1 MRFGGSKNASM
12 CVMVCPMFAL
22 RRSDL
27 PNQRSKSNGCGNLRA
42 LLLVP
47 ILASVTA
54 LSGCDKKAEETAA
67 ASATE
72 AAGRR
77 LVDMELPVSLRT
89 TDSQPVNAYEVE
101 ATSEGIHLGG
111 SPVQKLEKGNPAPED
126 VRDGIL
132 PKLEAALRGQSKST
146 VALRLEAIIP
156 YETLA
161 LILNTAKQVGVN
173 NAAFQVREVGSSPK
187 TGWIAVDNYVMASRA
202 DDVPPIPTVNALSWD
217 DFTKNWDTVT
227 KACRQAPSGNC
238 AYADKNFARGGTLKI
253 ELHTSGRGLNVNFY
267 RRGLTPAQ
275 EHEEEVKRTKE
286 LAKKKESF
294 LQGHISHEEM
304 VEFLLLGDPSTQAFF
319 QFRYQEALA
328 SPSALT
334 DTIGALCHQQKCPI
348 EISAD
353 KVSPMVRVVSLL
365 GAAFPN
371 GQQQPAYA
379 FEMPW
384 TKRPVPTGLPEW
396 AARELEQNEIL
407 DGKIAPAPTPATAAK
422 KKKKKD

>member
-1 MRFGGSKNASM
+1 MHFGDSKNASM

-22 RRSDL
+22 RRTAQ

-47 ILASVTA
+47 ILASA
-54 LSGCDKKAEETAA
+54 AAAGCDKSAEETAA

-72 AAGRR
+72 AAARR
-77 LVDMELPVSLRT
+77 VVDMELPVSLRT
-89 TDSQPVNAYEVE
+89 SDSQPVNAYEVE
-101 ATSEGIHLGG
+101 ATSEGILLGG
-111 SPVQKLEKGNPAPED
+111 STVLKLEKGNPAPED
-126 VRDGIL
+126 VNEGIL
-132 PKLEAALRGQSKST
+132 PKLEAAMRGQGKST
-146 VALRLEAIIP
+146 IALRLEAIIP

-173 NAAFQVREVGSSPK
+173 NAAFQVREVGASPK
-187 TGWIAVDNYVMASRA
+187 TGWLAFDNYVMSSRA
-202 DDVPPIPTVNALSWD
+202 DDVPPIQTVSPLSWD
-217 DFTKNWDTVT
+217 DFTKKWETIT
-227 KACRQAPSGNC
+227 KACRTAPSGNC

-253 ELHTSGRGLNVNFY
+253 ELHTSGRGLNINFF
-267 RRGLTPAQ
+267 RRGLTPQQ

-286 LAKKKESF
+286 LAKKKEKF
-294 LQGHISHEEM
+294 LQGHISHDEM
-304 VEFLLLGDPSTQAFF
+304 VEYLLLGDPSTQALF

-334 DTIGALCHQQKCPI
+334 ETIGTLCHQQKCGI
-348 EISAD
+348 LIAAD
-353 KVSPMVRVVSLL
+353 KISPMVRVVSLM

-371 GQQQPAYA
+371 GTQQPAYA

-396 AARELEQNEIL
+396 AARELEKNEIL
-407 DGKIAPAPTPATAAK
+407 DGKVAPK
-422 KKKKKD
+422 

>member
-1 MRFGGSKNASM
+1 
-12 CVMVCPMFAL
+12 MFAL

-47 ILASVTA
+47 ILASATA
-54 LSGCDKKAEETAA
+54 LNGCDKKAEETAA

-111 SPVQKLEKGNPAPED
+111 SPVQKLEKGNPLPED

-146 VALRLEAIIP
+146 IALRLEAIIP

-187 TGWIAVDNYVMASRA
+187 TGWIAIDNFVMASRA
-202 DDVPPIPTVNALSWD
+202 DDVPPIQTVNPLSWD
-217 DFTKNWDTVT
+217 DFTKKWEIIT
-227 KACRQAPSGNC
+227 KACRTAPSGNC

-253 ELHTSGRGLNVNFY
+253 ELHTSGRGLNINFF

-275 EHEEEVKRTKE
+275 EHDEEVKRTKE
-286 LAKKKESF
+286 LAKKKEAF
-294 LQGHISHEEM
+294 LQGHISHDEM
-304 VEFLLLGDPSTQAFF
+304 VEYLLLGDPSTQALF

-348 EISAD
+348 EIAAD
-353 KVSPMVRVVSLL
+353 KISPMVRVVSLI

-371 GQQQPAYA
+371 GTQQPAYA

-396 AARELEQNEIL
+396 AARELEKNEIL
-407 DGKIAPAPTPATAAK
+407 DGKVGPTK
-422 KKKKKD
+422 

>member
-1 MRFGGSKNASM
+1 
-12 CVMVCPMFAL
+12 MFAL

-47 ILASVTA
+47 ILASATA
-54 LSGCDKKAEETAA
+54 FSGCDKKAEETAA

-132 PKLEAALRGQSKST
+132 PKLEAALRAQSKST
-146 VALRLEAIIP
+146 IALRLEAIIP

-161 LILNTAKQVGVN
+161 LILNTAKQVGVQ

-202 DDVPPIPTVNALSWD
+202 DDVPPINTVNALSWD

-407 DGKIAPAPTPATAAK
+407 DGKIAPAPAPATAAK

>member
-1 MRFGGSKNASM
+1 MQFGDSKNASM

-27 PNQRSKSNGCGNLRA
+27 PNKRSKSNRCGNLQA

-47 ILASVTA
+47 IVVPLLTGT
-54 LSGCDKKAEETAA
+54 GCKKEAETAA

-89 TDSQPVNAYEVE
+89 TDPQPVNAYELE
-101 ATSEGIHLGG
+101 ATGEGIHLAGT
-111 SPVQKLEKGNPAPED
+111 PVMKLEKGNPAPED
-126 VRDGIL
+126 VRDGVL
-132 PKLEAALRGQSKST
+132 PKLEAALRGQGKST
-146 VALRLEAIIP
+146 IALRLEAIIP

-187 TGWIAVDNYVMASRA
+187 TGWLTVDNYVMASKA
-202 DDVPPIPTVNALSWD
+202 DDVPPIQTVNALSWD
-217 DFTKNWDTVT
+217 DFTKNWDTIT
-227 KACRQAPSGNC
+227 KACRTAPSGNC
-238 AYADKNFARGGTLKI
+238 AYADKNFAKGGTLKV

-275 EHEEEVKRTKE
+275 EHDEEVKRTKE
-286 LAKKKESF
+286 LAKKKEAF
-294 LQGHISHEEM
+294 LQGHISHEDM
-304 VEFLLLGDPSTQAFF
+304 VEYLLLGDPSTQAFF

-328 SPSALT
+328 HPSALT
-334 DTIGALCHQQKCPI
+334 DTIGAICHQQKCGV

-353 KVSPMVRVVSLL
+353 KVSPMVRVVSQM

-371 GQQQPAYA
+371 GMQQPAYA

-384 TKRPVPTGLPEW
+384 TKRPPPTGLPEW
-396 AARELEQNEIL
+396 AARELEKNEML
-407 DGKIAPAPTPATAAK
+407 EGNFK
-422 KKKKKD
+422 K

>member
-1 MRFGGSKNASM
+1 
-12 CVMVCPMFAL
+12 MFAL

-27 PNQRSKSNGCGNLRA
+27 PNQRSKSNGCGNLRS
-42 LLLVP
+42 LLVVP
-47 ILASVTA
+47 ILVPLLAASG
-54 LSGCDKKAEETAA
+54 LSGCKKEGEETAA

-89 TDSQPVNAYEVE
+89 TDSQPVNAYELE
-101 ATSEGIHLGG
+101 ATSEGIHLAG
-111 SPVQKLEKGNPAPED
+111 SPVMKLEKGNPAPED
-126 VRDGIL
+126 VRDGVL

-146 VALRLEAIIP
+146 IALRLEAIIP

-173 NAAFQVREVGSSPK
+173 NAAFQVREVGASPK

-202 DDVPPIPTVNALSWD
+202 DDVPPIQSVNHLSWD
-217 DFTKNWDTVT
+217 DFTKKWEIIT
-227 KACRQAPSGNC
+227 KACRTAPSGNC

-253 ELHTSGRGLNVNFY
+253 ELHTSGRGLNINFF
-267 RRGLTPAQ
+267 RRGLTPQQ

-286 LAKKKESF
+286 LAKKKEAF
-294 LQGHISHEEM
+294 LQGHISHDEM
-304 VEFLLLGDPSTQAFF
+304 VEYLLLGDPSTQALF

-334 DTIGALCHQQKCPI
+334 DTIGALCHQQKCGI
-348 EISAD
+348 EIAAD
-353 KVSPMVRVVSLL
+353 KISPMVRVVSLM

-371 GQQQPAYA
+371 GTQQPAYA

-396 AARELEQNEIL
+396 AARELEKNDIL
-407 DGKIAPAPTPATAAK
+407 EGKIGPSK
-422 KKKKKD
+422 

>member
-1 MRFGGSKNASM
+1 
-12 CVMVCPMFAL
+12 VVP
-22 RRSDL
+22 
-27 PNQRSKSNGCGNLRA
+27 
-42 LLLVP
+42 LL
-47 ILASVTA
+47 AATG
-54 LSGCDKKAEETAA
+54 LSGCKKTEETAA

-89 TDSQPVNAYEVE
+89 TDAQPVNAYELE
-101 ATSEGIHLGG
+101 ATGEGIHLGN
-111 SPVQKLEKGNPAPED
+111 SPVLKLAKGVPAPEE
-126 VRDGIL
+126 VRDGVL

-146 VALRLEAIIP
+146 IALRLEAIIP

-187 TGWIAVDNYVMASRA
+187 TGWIAVDNYVMASKA
-202 DDVPPIPTVNALSWD
+202 DDVPPIQTVNPLSWD
-217 DFTKNWDTVT
+217 DFTKNWDTIT
-227 KACRQAPSGNC
+227 KACRTAPSGNC

-275 EHEEEVKRTKE
+275 EHDEEVKRTKE

-294 LQGHISHEEM
+294 LQGHISHEDM

-328 SPSALT
+328 HPSALT
-334 DTIGALCHQQKCPI
+334 DTIGALCHTQKCGI

-353 KVSPMVRVVSLL
+353 KISPMVRVVSQM
-365 GAAFPN
+365 GASFPN
-371 GQQQPAYA
+371 GTQQPAYA

-384 TKRPVPTGLPEW
+384 TKRPPPTGLPEW
-396 AARELEQNEIL
+396 AARELEKNDIL
-407 DGKIAPAPTPATAAK
+407 EGKVAPK
-422 KKKKKD
+422 